1 MQSFKSY
8 WNNKNNSRNNHKSG
22 CGKTSSLMQM
32 LLSPG
37 FLDYNQLYIYGKS
50 LHQPEYQIL
59 RKCFENKLPKELNID
74 IFERQREVEKIGIE
88 AK

>member
-8 WNNKNNSRNNHKSG
+8 WNHENNLRNNHKSLPKSIRGIIVGESG
-22 CGKTSSLMQM
+22 CGKTSCLMQM

-59 RKCFENKLPKELNID
+59 RKCF
-74 IFERQREVEKIGIE
+74 
-88 AK
+88 